1 MLQGRHYSTKIL
13 YNKATRVAWPES
25 AGSDR
30 MSEFV
35 KIAEVKDVPVG
46 TGISIQTQGKA
57 IALFNCDGTFLAIND
72 TCPHQGGPL
81 GEGELAG
88 TVVTCPWHEWRFD
101 ARTGVNTDDAT
112 CKVQSY
118 PVKLDGTDVLIQL

>member
-1 MLQGRHYSTKIL
+1 M
-13 YNKATRVAWPES
+13 AA
-25 AGSDR
+25 AGSEVAR

-35 KIAEVKDVPVG
+35 KIARVQDVP
-46 TGISIQTQGKA
+46 TGSGVSLEAHGKA
-57 IALFNCDGTFLAIND
+57 IALFNCEGTFYAIDD

-101 ARTGVNTDDAT
+101 ARTGLNTDDAT
-112 CKVQSY
+112 CKVGSY
-118 PVKLDGTDVLIQL
+118 PVKVEGDDVLVQF

>member
-1 MLQGRHYSTKIL
+1 
-13 YNKATRVAWPES
+13 
-25 AGSDR
+25 

-35 KIAEVKDVPVG
+35 KVAEVKDVPAG
-46 TGISIQTQGKA
+46 TGISIEAGGKT
-57 IALFNCDGTFLAIND
+57 IALFNCDGTFLAMDD

-101 ARTGVNTDDAT
+101 ARTGVNTDDAS
-112 CKVQSY
+112 CKVATY
-118 PVKLDGTDVLIQL
+118 PVKVDGGSVLVQV

>member
-1 MLQGRHYSTKIL
+1 
-13 YNKATRVAWPES
+13 
-25 AGSDR
+25 

-35 KIAEVKDVPVG
+35 KIAGVRDVRVG
-46 TGISIQTQGKA
+46 TGISIAAQGKA
-57 IALFNCDGTFLAIND
+57 IALFNCDGTFLAIDD

-118 PVKLDGTDVLIQL
+118 LVTLDGNDVLIQL

>member
-1 MLQGRHYSTKIL
+1 
-13 YNKATRVAWPES
+13 
-25 AGSDR
+25 

-35 KIAEVKDVPVG
+35 KVAETKDVPAG
-46 TGISIQTQGKA
+46 TGISIETNGKA
-57 IALFNCDGTFLAIND
+57 IALFNCDGTFLAMDD

-101 ARTGVNTDDAT
+101 TRTGVNTDDAT
-112 CKVQSY
+112 CKVQTY
-118 PVKLDGTDVLIQL
+118 PVKIENGNVLVAL

>member
-1 MLQGRHYSTKIL
+1 
-13 YNKATRVAWPES
+13 
-25 AGSDR
+25 

-35 KIAEVKDVPVG
+35 KVAEVKDVPVG
-46 TGISIQTQGKA
+46 TGISIEAQGKP
-57 IALFNCDGTFLAIND
+57 IALFNCDGTFLAMDD

-101 ARTGVNTDDAT
+101 AKTGVNTDDAT
-112 CKVQSY
+112 CKVQTY
-118 PVKLDGTDVLIQL
+118 PVKLEGNDVLVQL

>member
-1 MLQGRHYSTKIL
+1 MCAGFLRQGDAR
-13 YNKATRVAWPES
+13 RVAGIGE
-25 AGSDR
+25 GDG

-35 KIAEVKDVPVG
+35 KIAVVKDVPVG
-46 TGISIQTQGKA
+46 TGISIEAQGKA
-57 IALFNCDGTFLAIND
+57 IALFNCDGTFLAIDD

-101 ARTGVNTDDAT
+101 ARTGINTDDAT

-118 PVKLDGTDVLIQL
+118 PVKLEGSDVLIQL